1 MIKKFSK
8 LLFYFT
14 TFLAV
19 GALAAY
25 LFFEVANFDKSGK
38 VPELVGKSL
47 SAAAEILNQRKL
59 SLIVIGKDYDGEIPE
74 GNIVRQNVAAGE
86 DLQSGSEIEVYVSKG
101 AEIYSMPSF
110 EGQFL
115 EDSKLSLTNL
125 GMKIKKI
132 TWVHSDD
139 VKKNRIIAQRPL
151 PGNIE
156 SNEINFLVSLGSYD
170 VTYSCPSF
178 VNMPVDDARE
188 IAKKLGLKLVIQ
200 DKGNKVIFQKPEA
213 GASLKKGDTVELTL
227 GRGWGMWF

>member
-38 VPELVGKSL
+38 VPVLVGKSL
-47 SAAAEILNQRKL
+47 SEAAEILNQRKL
-59 SLIVIGKDYDGEIPE
+59 SFIVIGKDYDGEIPE

-86 DLQSGSEIEVYVSKG
+86 DLQAGSEIEVYVSKG

-132 TWVHSDD
+132 TWVHSDN